1 MTSGRA
7 PGKVVLWGE
16 YAVLAGAPAAVLAVN
31 RQVVCEV
38 RSSSTHRFAARGFK
52 APAVQFERP
61 PTHPP
66 KDRPAALLAWHVL
79 GAVGW
84 ERVGPA
90 AFLCDSSAFYHQGR
104 KIGLGSSAALC
115 VAMEGL
121 CAHLAGEAPDFRR
134 AREAHRRFQGGQG
147 SGIDVA
153 AAFFGGAL
161 RCQDGRA
168 LPLRPAL
175 PAWRILWT
183 GEGASTPRQLGRFTA
198 YLDRV
203 GLGALDDLGSRS
215 ERLCDAPSV
224 NALRE
229 YASALK
235 RLDAAADLG
244 IFTAAHRRAEQCA
257 NRYNLAYKPCG
268 AGGGDV
274 GAVFAES
281 PHRLQ
286 EFEEAAAAAGLTI
299 LNLEIAEHGVEVCF

>member
-1 MTSGRA
+1 MILGRA

-31 RQVVCEV
+31 RHALCKAEK
-38 RSSSTHRFAARGFK
+38 SPTHRFAARGFA
-52 APAVQFERP
+52 APAVEFECP
-61 PTHPP
+61 PPHPP
-66 KDRPAALLAWHVL
+66 RGRPAALLAWHVL
-79 GAVGW
+79 EAVGW
-84 ERVGPA
+84 APVGPA
-90 AFLCDSSAFYHQGR
+90 SFLFDTEAFYHRGR
-104 KIGLGSSAALC
+104 KFGLGSSAALC
-115 VAMEGL
+115 VAIEGL
-121 CAHLAGEAPDFRR
+121 CAHLAGEKPNFER

-161 RCQDGRA
+161 RCQEGRV

-183 GEGASTPRQLGRFTA
+183 GQGASTPQRLGRFNA
-198 YLDRV
+198 YLKGGD
-203 GLGALDDLGSRS
+203 LGALDALGGCS

-224 NALRE
+224 DAARE

-235 RLDAAADLG
+235 RLDEAADIG
-244 IFTAAHRRAEQCA
+244 IFTPAHRRAEQCA
-257 NRYNLAYKPCG
+257 NRYNLSYKPCG

-281 PHRLQ
+281 SARLQ
-286 EFEEAAAAAGLTI
+286 EFEEAAAAAGLCI
-299 LNLEIAEHGVEVCF
+299 LNLEISRHGVEVRC

>member
-1 MTSGRA
+1 MTFGRA

-31 RQVVCEV
+31 RHAVCKV
-38 RSSSTHRFAARGFK
+38 RRSPTHRFAARGFK
-52 APAVQFERP
+52 APAAQFERP
-61 PTHPP
+61 PKHPP
-66 KDRPAALLAWHVL
+66 EDQPAALLAWHVL

-90 AFLCDSSAFYHQGR
+90 SFLFDSRDFYRQGG

-115 VAMEGL
+115 VAIEGL

-168 LPLRPAL
+168 RPLRPAL

-198 YLDRV
+198 YLDRF
-203 GLGALDDLGSRS
+203 GLGALDDLGGCS
-215 ERLCDAPSV
+215 ERLCDAPTVDSV
-224 NALRE
+224 RE

-235 RLDAAADLG
+235 RLDEAADLG
-244 IFTAAHRRAEQCA
+244 IFTSAHRRAEQCA

-286 EFEEAAAAAGLTI
+286 EFEKAAAAAGLTI
-299 LNLEIAEHGVEVCF
+299 LNLEISGHGVEVCA